1 MDDDVFDERIIAQHF
16 SESNWYRSWPRLKQR
31 DCPICQKSQ
40 CWRSPDGKEYVCLRG
55 SMSTNG
61 FLCVRKASHFGM
73 YFINS
78 QRRQQII
85 DDYRYEQEQDTK
97 NAFRRMIQPAL
108 ARPDVAIAPAQKVQ
122 RKQHKDFQSL
132 HDQYHQDAQEH
143 LDKLADNLG
152 LPVDVLRQME
162 CGYQSSYGR
171 DVMTISERNEFGKI
185 TAIIKRSTDGKRWTE
200 NDSHR
205 GLTYC
210 EQWDVGGPILLP
222 EGITDTLA
230 AVAYGWPSLGRPST
244 NSGQDIV
251 ALMLKD
257 IPKDRQII
265 IVGDNDPRPNA
276 EGEIEIPGR
285 TGAED
290 SAQKIA
296 NILCRNVILAFPP
309 KPYKDIRE
317 CWNAGVS
324 AEDFRKHILAAEE
337 LIVPEPTP
345 VLLDGRPSDEPPKT
359 ITEYR
364 EELGQN
370 IVSAI
375 SEPGMSLIKGPTGVG
390 KSIGTVHAIRDVCIQ
405 GVKRSERIDT
415 VTCMPTHK
423 NCNERLEEM
432 ERYGSLGNCTAVI
445 PELTEDNCE
454 NYDEA
459 LIALNA
465 GMSVG
470 QALCPKCPYQKGCDF
485 VRQVSK
491 AKNKQHLICSA
502 ERVIRG
508 STSEWFTDRQV
519 LIIDEK
525 PDAVLAPEIVAT
537 LAELRT
543 VQDYFQQVAELV
555 RPQPM
560 DLDKWTPNAID
571 DACMGAAAICEE
583 CSLVAESLVDQ
594 STDIHA
600 PGSHPASIVYAK
612 RFDDQKVQQ
621 QLLSA
626 IRKGSR
632 DGVLD
637 LPPASASRL
646 VMQIVGGGASSVD
659 LIITKKQKKLVRVH
673 AKPNLSGKSVL
684 MLDGTGDQNHLSA
697 LLGAEVQDMTP
708 SGRLEEKHDL
718 RQVVLSVSKKKSA
731 AEVCRII
738 TTLMEENLG
747 RTFGIIGHKG
757 HITKIFGDRSKS
769 HDAILKTMLPPYL
782 RPFVAMTSYFGQG
795 PDRGSNQWHESCDM
809 LLVIGSP
816 RTPEQCIR
824 GELAAIR
831 SDSASANDGFFGKSE
846 WIGTDDTGAEQ
857 TYQSL
862 HYKDAEW
869 RQAHI
874 RQTRS
879 ALLQAVGRARTT
891 LETGI
896 PCVVVADEPLGIVTR
911 SADVAIRTDRHQTV
925 LNALV
930 SASME
935 TILNA
940 WLNLNPDIRAELEAA
955 KEAQSLGNKCCGS
968 LILIIIGHRNIL
980 YPMKAEYRQALDGL
994 LLECLQQYLNP
1005 AKVFDGLWLRQQ
1017 YPAMRK
1023 DWVRELSS
1031 LEDSVFRT
1039 ALAQM
1044 EAAGEIHYPSAGWV
1058 SLGKTFKPCEG
1069 VTYYWNGGDST
1080 ISRIVEAIE
1089 QMGGQATRQQIAE
1102 YSFLKPDTVKKA
1114 INSTDCIV
1122 KIKRGLYGV
1131 ACRPYLNDAGDIQS
1145 QAPHATQDN
1154 TTIIMTLS
1162 ETPNLIG

>member
-1 MDDDVFDERIIAQHF
+1 MDEEKFDDQIIKQRF
-16 SESNWYRSWPRLKQR
+16 FNSGWYKGWPRFKR
-31 DCPICQKSQ
+31 RECPVCKKDQ
-40 CWRSPDGKEYVCLRG
+40 CWQHPDGDEIVCLRG
-55 SMSTNG
+55 TMDTSG
-61 FLCVRKASHFGM
+61 FLLVCKAAHFGN
-73 YFINS
+73 YFIDS
-78 QRRQQII
+78 VKRQRVI

-97 NAFRRMIQPAL
+97 SKHRRQLQPAL
-108 ARPDVAIAPAQKVQ
+108 ARPQEPIAPAQKVQ
-122 RKQHKDFQSL
+122 RKQHKDFQHINSAY
-132 HDQYHQDAQEH
+132 QQAAQG
-143 LDKLADNLG
+143 KLQAFAENLN
-152 LPVDVLRQME
+152 LPVEVLERMQ
-162 CGYQSSYGR
+162 CGYVVHHLGE
-171 DVMTISERNEFGKI
+171 MLTIPERNESGKI
-185 TAIIKRSTDGKRWTE
+185 VGISKRAHSGEKRTE
-200 NDSHR
+200 NGSHR
-205 GLTYC
+205 ALIYC
-210 EQWDVGGPILLP
+210 PQWDVGGPILLP
-222 EGITDTLA
+222 EGGTDTLSA
-230 AVAYGWPSLGRPST
+230 IAYGFSVVGRPGKDT
-244 NSGQDIV
+244 GHDMIAV
-251 ALMLKD
+251 MLRD

-265 IVGDNDPRPNA
+265 MIGDSDARPNA

-285 TGAED
+285 KGAEE

-296 NILCRNVILAFPP
+296 NILCRNILLAFPP

-324 AEDFRKHILAAEE
+324 ADAFRKHVLGTEE
-337 LIVPEPTP
+337 LIIPEPPP
-345 VLLDGRPSDEPPKT
+345 VRLDGRPSSDQPKT

-370 IVSAI
+370 IIKAI

-390 KSIGTVHAIRDVCIQ
+390 KSIGTVHAIRDVCIE
-405 GVKRSERIDT
+405 GVKRSERVET

-432 ERYGSLGNCTAVI
+432 ERYGSLGNSTAVI
-445 PELTEDNCE
+445 PELTEENCE
-454 NYDEA
+454 NYSEA

-470 QALCPKCPYQKGCDF
+470 QALCPKCPYQKGCEF

-525 PDAVLAPEIVAT
+525 PDAVLAPEIIAT

-543 VQDYFQQVAELV
+543 VQDYFQQVGELV
-555 RPQPM
+555 RPAPM
-560 DLDKWTPNAID
+560 SLDDWTPNAKD
-571 DACMGAAAICEE
+571 DAAMGAAAICDE
-583 CSLVAESLVDQ
+583 CSLVAESLIDQ
-594 STDIHA
+594 ITDVHA
-600 PGSHPASIVYAK
+600 PGSHPGEIIYPK
-612 RFDDQKVQQ
+612 RFEDQAVQQ

-626 IRKGSR
+626 IRKGNR
-632 DGVLD
+632 DGVLE
-637 LPPASASRL
+637 LPPASAARL
-646 VMQIVGGGASSVD
+646 IMQIVSGSASSVD
-659 LIITKKQKKLVRVH
+659 MIITKKQKKMVRVH
-673 AKPNLSGKSVL
+673 AAPNLSGKAVL
-684 MLDGTGDQNHLSA
+684 MLDGTGDQDHLSA
-697 LLGAEVQDMTP
+697 LLGQEVKDMTP

-747 RTFGIIGHKG
+747 KTFGIIGHKG
-757 HITKIFGDRSKS
+757 HITKIFGDSP
-769 HDAILKTMLPPYL
+769 LLPPYL

-846 WIGTDDTGAEQ
+846 WMGVDDTGTEQ

-862 HYKDAEW
+862 HYKHAEW

-911 SADVAIRTDRHQTV
+911 SAELAIRSDRHQAV

-930 SASME
+930 RASME

-940 WLNLNPDIRAELEAA
+940 WLTMNPEIREKLEAA
-955 KEAQSLGNKCCGS
+955 KDASDTLEAGENLGTKCLDSL
-968 LILIIIGHRNIL
+968 LLIIIGNVNIL
-980 YPMKAEYRQALDGL
+980 YPMEPKYRQVLEGFL
-994 LLECLQQYLNP
+994 IECLQQYLNP
-1005 AKVFDGLWLRQQ
+1005 AKVFDGLWLRQA
-1017 YPAMRK
+1017 YPAMQKDQVRK
-1023 DWVRELSS
+1023 LSG
-1031 LEDSVFRT
+1031 LEDSMFRT
-1039 ALAQM
+1039 VMAQM

-1058 SLGKTFKPCEG
+1058 SMGNAFKPCEG
-1069 VTYYWNGGDST
+1069 VRYYWNDGDST
-1080 ISRIVEAIE
+1080 VSRIVESIR
-1089 QMGGQATRQQIAE
+1089 QLGGQATRQQIAE
-1102 YSFLKPDTVKKA
+1102 HSFLKPDTVKKA
-1114 INSTDCIV
+1114 INSTDRIV
-1122 KIKRGLYGV
+1122 KIKRGIYGV
-1131 ACRPYLNDAGDIQS
+1131 AGMPYLNDAGDMQS
-1145 QAPHATQDN
+1145 QAPHPTQDN

-1162 ETPNLIG
+1162 ESPDVHG